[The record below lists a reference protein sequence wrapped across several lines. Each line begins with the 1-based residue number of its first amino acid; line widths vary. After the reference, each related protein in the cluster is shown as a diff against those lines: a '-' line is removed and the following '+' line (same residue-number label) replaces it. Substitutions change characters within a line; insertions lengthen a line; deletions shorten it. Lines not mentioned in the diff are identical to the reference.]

1 MHRSGDEAVWPILHY
16 EDPGRALDFLT
27 DALGFEAEAVVR
39 NEEGVVVHAEL
50 HRPNGGSLVLG
61 WARRGEGVHEDL
73 RVGAAAL
80 YVATA
85 EIDAAHERARTAGA
99 KVVQPPHETAFGTG
113 VATRAFTVADPEGNL
128 WTFGTYRGV
137 G

>member
-1 MHRSGDEAVWPILHY
+1 MHQPGEEAVWLILHY

-27 DALGFEAEAVVR
+27 DALGFEAEGVVR
-39 NEEGVVVHAEL
+39 DEEGVVVHAEL
-50 HRPNGGSLVLG
+50 HRPRGGSLVLG
-61 WARRGEGVHEDL
+61 WARRGGGVHEDL
-73 RVGAAAL
+73 RAGAGAI

-99 KVVQPPHETAFGTG
+99 EVVRPPHETAFGTG

-128 WTFGTYRGV
+128 WTFGTYRGA